1 MNAARIKSFFTLLV
15 LALIGFGP
23 ISLTALIGLY
33 VVGRRPAWFIE
44 LVEAVYR
51 GKRIRPSPMPCA
63 AAYPRTRC
71 AAGLVGLLIL
81 DIVPIPVVGSIG
93 LYVVLAR
100 PAWFL
105 RLARNLYAGCDRC

>member
-44 LVEAVYR
+44 LVEAVYG
-51 GKRIRPSPMPCA
+51 GKRIRPSQAPRASAYLRARYTA
-63 AAYPRTRC
+63 A
-71 AAGLVGLLIL
+71 LIGLLIL
-81 DIVPIPVVGSIG
+81 DIAPIPIVGSIG
-93 LYVVLAR
+93 LYIVLAR

-105 RLARNLYAGCDRC
+105 RLSRNLYAGFDRR